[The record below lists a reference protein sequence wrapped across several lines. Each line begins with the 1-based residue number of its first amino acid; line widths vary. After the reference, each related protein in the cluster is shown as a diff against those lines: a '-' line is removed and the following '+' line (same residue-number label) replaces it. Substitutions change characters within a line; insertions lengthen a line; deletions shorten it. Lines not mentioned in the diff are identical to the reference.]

1 MISDSCSSRVA
12 VCSSAVNAM
21 HSRQFTLIT
30 TIERTSYINSAYTQS
45 APSVGTAIS
54 FEGNIR
60 DKTRL
65 DGAANVWQAH
75 HHIQA
80 GRANVLPLNE

>member
-1 MISDSCSSRVA
+1 MFLR
-12 VCSSAVNAM
+12 
-21 HSRQFTLIT
+21 RQYHAFT
-30 TIERTSYINSAYTQS
+30 TIYVDNYYRAYFLHQFSVYAVQS

-54 FEGNIR
+54 FENNIR

-65 DGAANVWQAH
+65 DGAANVWQAP

-80 GRANVLPLNE
+80 GRANV